1 MTGDTHPNPATRADV
16 RWGTVPTLALDAAV
30 RFGDREAIVD
40 GDVRLT
46 WRELVDASRGVA
58 KGFVALGVQPGD
70 RVAIWAPNCWE
81 WVATVIGLQS
91 VGAVLV
97 PLNTRY
103 KGAEAAWILERSGAV
118 ALVTVDGFLDND
130 YVAMLRGAAASG
142 AANSAIDGAAGTDG
156 PVPGLATLRDVVV
169 LRSEAPTGTTSWD
182 DFRAAGDVV
191 DDAEIDRRIAALGPD
206 TISDMLFTSGTT
218 GRPKG
223 VLTAHGQLLRCVQ
236 GWVDAV
242 GLRDDDRY
250 LIVNP
255 FFHSFGYKAGIVACL
270 ISGATMVPLATF
282 DVPAMMRIIESEKL
296 SALPGAPTIYQTMLN
311 RPDRADFDLSSLRLA
326 VTGAAVIPVSLVE
339 QMRDVLGFDT
349 VVTAY
354 GLTEAGGFATICQHD
369 DPVEIIA
376 TTSGR
381 AMPDVEVLIFD
392 DAGGEVPRGEP
403 GEVVVRG
410 YNVMQGYFEDPVQTA
425 EAIDA
430 DGWLH
435 TGDIGI
441 MDEAGNLRITDRK
454 KDMFICGGFNAYPA
468 EIESLLLAHPDLAQ
482 VAVVGVPDERMGE
495 VGAAFVVPT
504 AGATVQ
510 PDEIVAWARTQM
522 ANFKAPRSVH
532 VVDVLPLN
540 ASGKVLKFE
549 LRDRLGVG

>member
-1 MTGDTHPNPATRADV
+1 MTGDTNPTTATRADV
-16 RWGTVPTLALDAAV
+16 RWGTVPALAHDAAA

-40 GDVRLT
+40 GEVRLS
-46 WRELVDASRGVA
+46 WRELVDASSGVA

-81 WVATVIGLQS
+81 WVVTVIGLQS

-130 YVAMLRGAAASG
+130 YVAMLRGAALADRADDDVAG
-142 AANSAIDGAAGTDG
+142 AAA
-156 PVPGLATLRDVVV
+156 PVPGLKALRDVVV

-182 DFRAAGDVV
+182 DFRAAGEAV
-191 DDAEIDRRIAALGPD
+191 DDAEIDRRVAALGPD

-236 GWVDAV
+236 GWVEAV

-270 ISGATMVPLATF
+270 IAGATMVPLATF

-369 DPVEIIA
+369 DPAEIIA

-392 DAGGEVPRGEP
+392 DAGNEVPRGEP

-410 YNVMQGYFEDPVQTA
+410 YNVMQGYFEDPEQTA
-425 EAIDA
+425 ETIDA
-430 DGWLH
+430 DRWLH

-482 VAVVGVPDERMGE
+482 VAVVGIPDERMGE

-504 AGATVQ
+504 AGVIVQ
-510 PDEIVAWARTQM
+510 PEKIVAWARTQM

-540 ASGKVLKFE
+540 ASGKVLKYE

>member
-1 MTGDTHPNPATRADV
+1 MTDPTTADPKRADL
-16 RWGTVPTLALDAAV
+16 RWGSVPALAVDAAV
-30 RFGDREAIVD
+30 RFGEAEAIID

-46 WRELVDASRGVA
+46 WKDLAARARAAA
-58 KGFVALGVQPGD
+58 KAFLAAGIEPGD
-70 RVAIWAPNCWE
+70 RVAIWSPNCWE
-81 WVATVIGLQS
+81 WVVALVGLQS
-91 VGAVLV
+91 TGAVLV

-103 KGAEAAWILERSGAV
+103 KGAEAAWILARSRAV

-130 YVAMLRGAAASG
+130 YVSMLRAAA
-142 AANSAIDGAAGTDG
+142 AADPADGSSADDGG
-156 PVPGLATLRDVVV
+156 PVPGLPALRNVVV
-169 LRSEAPTGTTSWD
+169 LRSDPPPGTVGWD
-182 DFRAAGDVV
+182 AFVASGADV
-191 DDAEIDRRIAALGPD
+191 DDVTLDDRVGALGPD
-206 TISDMLFTSGTT
+206 DLSDMLFTSGTT

-236 GWVDAV
+236 GWVEAV
-242 GLRDDDRY
+242 GLDADDRY
-250 LIVNP
+250 LVVNP

-270 ISGATMVPLATF
+270 IAGAAMVPLATF
-282 DVPAMMRIIESEKL
+282 DVPEMMRVIERERI

-311 RPDRADFDLSSLRLA
+311 RPDRAEHDLSSLRLA

-339 QMRDVLGFDT
+339 QMRAVLGFDT

-369 DPVEIIA
+369 DPAEIIA

-381 AMPDVEVLIFD
+381 AMPDVEVLVVD
-392 DAGGEVPRGEP
+392 DAGAEVPRGEP

-410 YNVMQGYFEDPVQTA
+410 YNVMQGYFEDPDQTA

-430 DGWLH
+430 QGWLH
-435 TGDIGI
+435 TGDIGE
-441 MDEAGNLRITDRK
+441 MDDAGNLRITDRK
-454 KDMFICGGFNAYPA
+454 KDMFISGGFNAYPA

-482 VAVVGVPDERMGE
+482 VAVVGVPDERLGE

-504 AGATVQ
+504 AGATVD
-510 PDEIVAWARTQM
+510 PEAIVAWARERM

-532 VVDVLPLN
+532 VVDALPLN
-540 ASGKVLKFE
+540 ASGKVLKFA
-549 LRDRLGVG
+549 LREHLADS